1 MNHAVVVDAS
11 VLFKIVVREEFSDRA
26 QALYADAFRVNQ
38 PIFAPPHWA
47 AELTHALYR
56 LVRRRGITLGEAD
69 QAMVQLL
76 RFPVQ
81 VIATPEL
88 CRETFRFATTYGVDT
103 YDSFYVVLA
112 QMLEAQLWTDDRR
125 LINLV
130 GPFAPW
136 VRWIG
141 NYPMG

>member
-11 VLFKIVVREEFSDRA
+11 VLFKIVVREEYSDRA

-56 LVRRRGITLGEAD
+56 LVRRRGITPEEAH
-69 QAMVQLL
+69 QAMAQFL

-88 CRETFRFATTYGVDT
+88 CRDAFQFAMTYGVDT
-103 YDSFYVVLA
+103 YDCFYVVLA
-112 QMLEAQLWTDDRR
+112 QVLDAELWTDDRR

-130 GPFAPW
+130 GPVAPW

-141 NYPMG
+141 DYPMG